1 VERVKNINVS
11 YVKLIVKKGDEL
23 VYKYFTERLAK
34 YLYFNIAILYKNKMS
49 CGCSGNSNVGQTG
62 GCGGNGGTGGGPIV
76 SQLQKGGGEQ
86 WYGPNGGS
94 RGPHFA
100 PHGQTGGGTR
110 RRKHTR
116 RGRRSGTRK
125 TRVYGRKR
133 ACKCPGGCKRSTC
146 PCRTGKRSCCTKRCR
161 CLGAR
166 V

>member
-1 VERVKNINVS
+1 MERVKNINVS

-49 CGCSGNSNVGQTG
+49 CGCSANNVGQTG
-62 GCGGNGGTGGGPIV
+62 GGGGTWYGQNGGPH
-76 SQLQKGGGEQ
+76 
-86 WYGPNGGS
+86 GPN
-94 RGPHFA
+94 FA
-100 PHGQTGGGTR
+100 PGNQGGGGTR

-125 TRVYGRKR
+125 THVYGRKR
-133 ACKCPGGCKRSTC
+133 ACKCPGGCKRSIC